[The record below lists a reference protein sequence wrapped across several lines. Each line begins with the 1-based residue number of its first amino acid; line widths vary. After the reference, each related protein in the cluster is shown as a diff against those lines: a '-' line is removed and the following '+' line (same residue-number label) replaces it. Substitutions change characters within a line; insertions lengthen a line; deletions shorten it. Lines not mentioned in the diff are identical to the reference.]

1 MTFLEFLCR
10 VCAGSVHGF
19 VQGLLD
25 CNSLIFQALKHFV
38 HGVHS
43 NARTYACR
51 RVRVCAHTHT
61 CAYMRMH
68 KPCTPCTYSYFSFK
82 NNGIS
87 LFKTMHELCANP
99 AQCARF

>member
-1 MTFLEFLCR
+1 MTFSTFLCT
-10 VCAGSVHGF
+10 VCERFVHSF
-19 VQGLLD
+19 VQ
-25 CNSLIFQALKHFV
+25 SLFECASQIFQALRHFV

-43 NARTYACR
+43 IARTYACE

-61 CAYMRMH
+61 CAHMRMH
-68 KPCTPCTYSYFSFK
+68 KPCTPCTHSYFSFK

-87 LFKTMHELCANP
+87 LLKTMHKLCTNT

>member
-1 MTFLEFLCR
+1 MTFLEFLYR

-19 VQGLLD
+19 VQGLSE
-25 CNSLIFQALKHFV
+25 CEGLIFQALKHFV

>member
-1 MTFLEFLCR
+1 MTFWKFLCR
-10 VCAGSVHGF
+10 VCAGSVRSF
-19 VQGLLD
+19 VQGLFE
-25 CNSLIFQALKHFV
+25 CASLIFQALRHFV

-43 NARTYACR
+43 NARTYACE

-61 CAYMRMH
+61 GAHMRMH
-68 KPCTPCTYSYFSFK
+68 KPCTPCTHSYFSFK

-87 LFKTMHELCANP
+87 LFKTMHELCTNP